1 MNRNVAIL
9 FIIYLYLASIY
20 LEEIIQMRDS

>member
-1 MNRNVAIL
+1 MNRNVSIL

>member
-1 MNRNVAIL
+1 MNRNVGIL

-20 LEEIIQMRDS
+20 LEEIIQMQDS

>member
-20 LEEIIQMRDS
+20 LEEIIQMQDS